1 MELEI
6 NGVFDLSESGLSS
19 DNFQRMLL
27 MFIESI
33 NVSFGGAF
41 YELDENG
48 NRKESK

>member
-19 DNFQRMLL
+19 EDFQRKLL
-27 MFIESI
+27 EFIESI

-48 NRKESK
+48 ERKENE

>member
-6 NGVFDLSESGLSS
+6 NGVFDLSKSDLSS
-19 DNFQRMLL
+19 EGFQKKLL
-27 MFIESI
+27 EFIESV

-48 NRKESK
+48 ERING